1 MSINSDDT
9 KKQLR
14 EYLALDDKV
23 NELKAKIKTIEDR
36 KKEISENIL
45 NTMQSNNIG
54 DLKLSTGGSLRAYVQ
69 TTVNP
74 LKKETI
80 YKSLLN
86 ELSDEVQCEFL
97 TDKILDK
104 SNRGSNTKTILKRY
118 KK

>member
-1 MSINSDDT
+1 MSINSEDT
-9 KKQLR
+9 KKYLR

-80 YKSLLN
+80 YKSLLS
-86 ELSDEVQCEFL
+86 ELSDEVQSEFL

-104 SNRGSNTKTILKRY
+104 SNRGSSTKTILKRY